1 MRSLNKIFVKNFCFF
16 VEWCLG
22 FGSGARLWNS
32 DHNHLSL
39 YKSHLILLGFL
50 SWKSSVLE
58 RGQEFHLDKLFYDRT
73 VSRINKLIPPEIC
86 VGWVDEMRRSRWFN
100 PVVDSRG
107 KVIRELYDDEKIH
120 DLFFSWFE
128 TDHDFKNLILG
139 WQITEILA
147 WRNYWKDEDGDAG
160 FACNLH
166 VDSRLGNQLKLFVL
180 LGPVNEDDG
189 PFCWVGDDES
199 RQLFKDRFRRGG
211 SHCVALKKFTGD
223 PGDALLI
230 DTYRLFHRASV
241 PVKRHHRDMMQITLT
256 VSTNV

>member
-1 MRSLNKIFVKNFCFF
+1 MRSLNKILVKNIVFF
-16 VEWCLG
+16 VQWFFG
-22 FGSGARLWNS
+22 FGLGARLWNS
-32 DHNHLSL
+32 NYNYLSL
-39 YKSHLILLGFL
+39 YKSHLIFLGFL

-58 RGQEFHLDKLFYDRT
+58 RGQDFHLDKLFYERT
-73 VSRINKLIPPEIC
+73 VSRINKLIPPETC
-86 VGWVDEMRRSRWFN
+86 VGWVDEMRSRSCFN

-107 KVIRELYDDEKIH
+107 NVVRELYDDEKIR
-120 DLFFSWFE
+120 DLFFSWYE
-128 TDHDFKNLILG
+128 SDYHFKNLISG

-160 FACNLH
+160 FASNLH

-180 LGPVNEDDG
+180 LGHVNEYDG

-199 RQLFKDRFRRGG
+199 RQLFRDRYRRGE
-211 SHCVALKKFTGD
+211 SHCVALKKFTGC

-241 PVKRHHRDMMQITLT
+241 PLKKHYRDMMQITLT